1 MKFVQRENFKY
12 FKIFSRAQ
20 CALCVC
26 VFSMWKRFRVNPID
40 LTEFFHKEQPSY
52 RRKHASDNQ
61 NTGPMDQRLANFS
74 TSEGREPG
82 RLQCEL
88 VTLKSSLHLL
98 NTGKGRHLWLQW
110 ALPMPEKCWTSEVC
124 LLWLKC
130 RANRWS
136 QMLVSKRL
144 FKGRSD
150 IKLPWRNFVSVVK
163 QLLPSLQYLISH
175 STREM
180 LQTGMHPV
188 HHSLDWFGKEF

>member
-1 MKFVQRENFKY
+1 
-12 FKIFSRAQ
+12 
-20 CALCVC
+20 
-26 VFSMWKRFRVNPID
+26 MWKRFSINPID
-40 LTEFFHKEQPSY
+40 LTKFFHKEQASY
-52 RRKHASDNQ
+52 RREHALDNQ
-61 NTGPMDQRLANFS
+61 NTRPRNQRLVSFS
-74 TSEGREPG
+74 VSEGPEPG

-110 ALPMPEKCWTSEVC
+110 ALPMPEECWKSEVC

-130 RANRWS
+130 RAKQCS
-136 QMLVSKRL
+136 QMLVSKML

-150 IKLPWRNFVSVVK
+150 IKLPWRNFVFVVK
-163 QLLPSLQYLISH
+163 QFLSSLQSLISH

-188 HHSLDWFGKEF
+188 HHSSDWFGKEF